1 METLLQS
8 LAQQAGPALAIA
20 FATLAALGG
29 WLAKESSVNRKVRRR
44 WRELLQTEGGA
55 SLEETLETH
64 LEERR
69 KLHSELRALQERV
82 RVLEDKMR
90 VDKRHLG
97 IVRYDAFD
105 DVGGEQSFAMA
116 LYDDEGDGIVLTSL
130 VGRTDCRV
138 YAKALRKGR
147 SDRTL
152 SQEEQRAIREAEATY
167 VAKAGV
173 DVA

>member
-1 METLLQS
+1 METLFQS

-29 WLAKESSVNRKVRRR
+29 WLAKESSANRKVRRR
-44 WRELLQTEGGA
+44 WRELLQAPGGA

-69 KLHSELRALQERV
+69 RILSELRALQDRV

-105 DVGGEQSFAMA
+105 DVGGEQSFALA
-116 LYDDEGDGIVLTSL
+116 LYDDEGDGVVLTSL

-152 SQEEQRAIREAEATY
+152 SQEEQRAIREAEPHDFSKPGA
-167 VAKAGV
+167 

>member
-1 METLLQS
+1 M
-8 LAQQAGPALAIA
+8 AIT

-29 WLAKESSVNRKVRRR
+29 WLANESSTNRKVRRR
-44 WRELLQTEGGA
+44 WRELLQGEGGA

-69 KLHSELRALQERV
+69 KLQMELRALQERV

-152 SQEEQRAIREAEATY
+152 SQEEQRAIREAESTY
-167 VAKAGV
+167 LSEAGV
-173 DVA
+173 DIA